1 MSQKV
6 GYPEYMKE
14 LIKIVEETRD
24 KRLKERYRRLT
35 PEEKT
40 ELLKTWHPDYKEGTK
55 RPLKIGPSAGLMV
68 PHEVANLIEAYPLID
83 SKDID
88 LNKIDYDMDIL
99 IIGGGG
105 AGASAAIW
113 ANIEGVPAEN
123 ILLATKLRFGDANT
137 KMAQGGIQAADRP
150 EDSPARHFIDIIGG
164 GQYTNDPELVKAL
177 VTDAP
182 FIIKWLE
189 EAGVMFDKQHDG
201 TMIELSGGGTSR
213 NRMHAA
219 KDYTGLE
226 IMRVLMDEALNR
238 GINIL
243 EFSPAIELLKDDGD
257 RVTGAILWNIET
269 KEYHVV
275 RSKATILATGGYGRL
290 HIQNYPTTNHYG
302 ATMDGVVLAYR
313 AGAKLRD
320 LDATQYHPTG
330 AAYPDQI
337 LGLLITEKVRS
348 MGAQLVNI
356 DGEQFVY
363 PLETRDAVS
372 SAIIRE
378 CYERSKGITTPT
390 GVKGVWLDT
399 PMVDITRGEGA
410 TKRYLSSVYRMYAR
424 FGIDVTKEPILV
436 FPTLHYMNGGVCINV
451 NAQVINGGGKV
462 IEGFFAAGETTGG
475 VHGKNR
481 LMGNSLLEVTVY
493 GRRAGISAAK
503 YVKSGTSPGKL
514 TLNHIIRYRQ
524 ELEKIGVP
532 KDRRAPILLPEY
544 RGDKVLSKAIPI
556 FTI

>member
-83 SKDID
+83 PKDID

-150 EDSPARHFIDIIGG
+150 EDSPARHFIDIMGG

-189 EAGVMFDKQHDG
+189 EAGVMFDKQYDG

-226 IMRVLMDEALNR
+226 IMRVLMDETLNR

-257 RVTGAILWNIET
+257 RVTGAVLWNMET

-313 AGAKLRD
+313 VGAKLRD

-378 CYERSKGITTPT
+378 CYERNKGVTTPT

-424 FGIDVTKEPILV
+424 FGIDVTKDPILV

-451 NAQVINGGGKV
+451 NAQVINGEGKV

-503 YVKSGTSPGKL
+503 YVKSGASPGKL

-532 KDRRAPILLPEY
+532 KDRRAPMLLPEY

>member
-6 GYPEYMKE
+6 GYPDYMREY
-14 LIKIVEETRD
+14 IKIVEETRER
-24 KRLKERYRRLT
+24 RLKERYRRLS
-35 PEEKT
+35 PDERM
-40 ELLKTWHPDYKEGTK
+40 ELLKVWHPDYKEGTK
-55 RPLKIGPSAGLMV
+55 RPIKIGPSAGLMV

-83 SKDID
+83 PKDID
-88 LNKIDYDMDIL
+88 LSRIDYDVDIL
-99 IIGGGG
+99 VIGSGG
-105 AGASAAIW
+105 AGTSAAIW
-113 ANIEGVPAEN
+113 ANIEGIPAEN
-123 ILLATKLRFGDANT
+123 ILIATKLRFGDANT

-150 EDSPARHFIDIIGG
+150 NDSPARHFLDIMGG
-164 GQYTNDPELVKAL
+164 GLYANDPELVREL
-177 VTDAP
+177 VRDAP

-189 EAGVMFDKQHDG
+189 DLGVIFDKEPDG
-201 TMIELSGGGTSR
+201 TMIEVSGGGASR
-213 NRMHAA
+213 NRMHSC

-238 GINIL
+238 GINVL
-243 EFSPAIELLKDDGD
+243 EFSPAIELLTDDSGN
-257 RVTGAILWNIET
+257 RVTGAILWNMET
-269 KEYHVV
+269 KEYYVA
-275 RSKATILATGGYGRL
+275 RAKAVILATGGYGRL
-290 HIQNYPTTNHYG
+290 HIQNFPTTNHYG

-313 AGAKLRD
+313 VGAKLRD

-372 SAIIRE
+372 AAIIRE
-378 CYERSKGITTPT
+378 CYGRNKGVVTPT
-390 GVKGVWLDT
+390 GVRGVWLDT
-399 PMVDITRGEGA
+399 PMVDIVRGEGA

-436 FPTLHYMNGGVCINV
+436 FPTLHYMNGGVCINKYGQVLGV
-451 NAQVINGGGKV
+451 NGI
-462 IEGFFAAGETTGG
+462 IEGFFAAGEVTGG

-481 LMGNSLLEVTVY
+481 LMGNSLLEILVY

-503 YVKSGTSPGKL
+503 YVKSGASPGKL
-514 TLNHIIRYRQ
+514 TLNHIPRYVE

-532 KDRRAPILLPEY
+532 RDRRAPMLLPEY
-544 RGDKVLSKAIPI
+544 RGEKVLSKAIPI
-556 FTI
+556 FPI